1 MDGTA
6 LDDPLLCYLGVLEN
20 VPVSDALHGLNS
32 LNSSDD
38 VAVLFSYM
46 GWSDL
51 LQYMKL
57 ACALTCLQLY
67 QIPSYH
73 QSEYMPAVQMNVC
86 RDLESFVWRPF
97 GLRERYNIYIYQYIR
112 QNSVT
117 ACPEFNGNYGNLTGK
132 DMRHT

>member
-1 MDGTA
+1 VDGTA
-6 LDDPLLCYLGVLEN
+6 LDDPLLCYLGVLED

-67 QIPSYH
+67 QIVRTHPAL
-73 QSEYMPAVQMNVC
+73 YMSMSADISITDVQLAFLSSV
-86 RDLESFVWRPF
+86 RVHASSSD
-97 GLRERYNIYIYQYIR
+97 ERM
-112 QNSVT
+112 
-117 ACPEFNGNYGNLTGK
+117 P
-132 DMRHT
+132 

>member
-1 MDGTA
+1 MDSTA
-6 LDDPLLCYLGVLEN
+6 LDDPLLCYLGVLED

-32 LNSSDD
+32 SNSSDD

-67 QIPSYH
+67 QIVRTHPAL
-73 QSEYMPAVQMNVC
+73 YMSMSADISITDVQLAFLSSV
-86 RDLESFVWRPF
+86 RVHASSSD
-97 GLRERYNIYIYQYIR
+97 ERM
-112 QNSVT
+112 
-117 ACPEFNGNYGNLTGK
+117 P
-132 DMRHT
+132 

>member
-6 LDDPLLCYLGVLEN
+6 LDDPLLCYLGVLED
-20 VPVSDALHGLNS
+20 VPVSDALHGLNL

-67 QIPSYH
+67 QIVRTHPAL
-73 QSEYMPAVQMNVC
+73 YMSMSADISITDVQLAFLSSV
-86 RDLESFVWRPF
+86 RVHASSSD
-97 GLRERYNIYIYQYIR
+97 ERM
-112 QNSVT
+112 
-117 ACPEFNGNYGNLTGK
+117 P
-132 DMRHT
+132 